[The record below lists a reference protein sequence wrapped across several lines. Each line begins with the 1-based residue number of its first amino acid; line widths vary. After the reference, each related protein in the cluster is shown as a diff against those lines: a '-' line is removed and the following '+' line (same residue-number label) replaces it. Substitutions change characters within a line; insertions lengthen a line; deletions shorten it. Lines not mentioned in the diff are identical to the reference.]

1 MACNSYETAY
11 TWTRLD
17 CTVPPPPAQLSILAS
32 LATPQEVQ
40 RLAEANGLPHR
51 TAHQAVEV
59 LEAQGLVTSHRRG
72 RERIVTA
79 ASKALPALARGLL
92 LDVPRADWGRVLH
105 GDRPTQL
112 HVLDRVGIPAL
123 AAGVCGKARR
133 TLYHTVEQLA
143 PAGVLVR
150 PGGRWRINPRL
161 GPLRDFVAELAR
173 VQAHHR
179 ASQLDPKGTVTW
191 HLGPE
196 IFLKSR
202 AELSGPH
209 IHLGGFSA
217 FAEYDVGLMTGASTY
232 YYVATRR
239 LDAADAILQGLL
251 TDPGSTVNRSYC
263 ALVYEKVKPAGF
275 LRKARIYGLQE
286 EAEALARYVE
296 THEAPTG
303 FLPWSAH
310 GRYRRQ
316 YGVN

>member
-1 MACNSYETAY
+1 MIYIL
-11 TWTRLD
+11 TRLD
-17 CTVPPPPAQLSILAS
+17 CTVPVQPAQLSILAS
-32 LATPQEVQ
+32 LATPQEV
-40 RLAEANGLPHR
+40 RELAEANGLPHR

-72 RERIVTA
+72 RERVVTA
-79 ASKALPALARGLL
+79 ASKALPTLARGLL
-92 LDVPRADWGRVLH
+92 FDVPREDWGRVLH

-112 HVLDRVGIPAL
+112 HVLDRVGNAAL
-123 AAGVCGKARR
+123 AAEVCGKARR

-143 PAGVLVR
+143 PAGVLVK
-150 PGGRWRINPRL
+150 PGGLWRINPRL

-179 ASQLDPKGTVTW
+179 ASQLDPRCTVTW

-196 IFLKSR
+196 IFVKSR
-202 AELSGPH
+202 AELSGPS
-209 IHLGGFSA
+209 IHRAGLSA
-217 FAEYDVGLMTGASTY
+217 FAAHGVELITGASTY

-275 LRKARIYGLQE
+275 LRKARIYGLKE
-286 EAEALARYVE
+286 EADALVRYVE
-296 THEAPTG
+296 THEASTG

-310 GRYRRQ
+310 ERYRRQ